1 MRTSL
6 THRSSIQNQHSIPY
20 CAITNHELMHF
31 TSVEELHYTAAT
43 VNAGNNRIS
52 ICKSVVT
59 PKVTHNPA
67 HFKVNLNKNI
77 LACMITCSIV
87 M

>member
-1 MRTSL
+1 
-6 THRSSIQNQHSIPY
+6 
-20 CAITNHELMHF
+20 MHF

-87 M
+87 MWILLKQKKEWPIRNMGVKNKHLDDK